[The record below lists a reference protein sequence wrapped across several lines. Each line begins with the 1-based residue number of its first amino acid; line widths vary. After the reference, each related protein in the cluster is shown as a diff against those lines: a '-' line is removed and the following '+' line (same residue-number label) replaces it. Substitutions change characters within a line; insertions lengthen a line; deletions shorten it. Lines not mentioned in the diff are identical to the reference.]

1 MKDIYDIVNHVRSDP
16 RGPWALATL
25 VTAIG
30 SSYRRPGARMLV
42 HPDGCAI
49 GSLSG
54 GCLEEEVAAEAREVL
69 RTGTPKLIRFDTRK
83 RFGCNGEIQIF
94 IERTEPDFFAEIA
107 RRLEQ
112 RQTCALRT
120 VFASGAVGEAV
131 SFPDKTLGTHL
142 IDLFPRE
149 REANSFPYS
158 PSPETVLV
166 QEVHPPIRLFIVG
179 QWPDSAPIREMSQAL
194 GWLVVEAATIHELE
208 ITPDG
213 HTAALVKSHN
223 YGKDFA
229 ALRILLPLNLS
240 YIGLI
245 GPRGRRDQLLH
256 DLLDVGVAI
265 NAGFFAPAGLDL
277 HSETPA
283 EIALAVVSEIQRVFA
298 GGTGASLRERKVPIH
313 VAANVGSADAV
324 DSKRPAAIFPD

>member
-1 MKDIYDIVNHVRSDP
+1 
-16 RGPWALATL
+16 
-25 VTAIG
+25 
-30 SSYRRPGARMLV
+30 MLV
-42 HPDGCAI
+42 DPDGRAI

-54 GCLEEEVAAEAREVL
+54 GCLEEEVAAEAREVI
-69 RTGTPKLIRFDTRK
+69 RTGAPKLIRFDTRK

-94 IERTEPDFFAEIA
+94 VERIEPDFLAEIA
-107 RRLEQ
+107 RRLE
-112 RQTCALRT
+112 RRERFALQTA
-120 VFASGAVGEAV
+120 FASESVGEAV

-149 REANSFPYS
+149 REANRFPNS
-158 PSPETVLV
+158 LAPKIMLL

-179 QWPDSAPIREMSQAL
+179 EGPDSTPIREMSQAL
-194 GWLVVEAATIHELE
+194 GWLVIEVATIHELE

-229 ALRILLPLNLS
+229 ALRILLPLNLA
-240 YIGLI
+240 YVGLI
-245 GPRGRRDQLLH
+245 GPRRRRDQLLH
-256 DLLDVGVAI
+256 ELLDVGVAI

-283 EIALAVVSEIQRVFA
+283 EIGLAIVSEIQRVFA

-313 VAANVGSADAV
+313 VAAKVGSADAV
-324 DSKRPAAIFPD
+324 ASKCPAAILPN